1 MKDNTYMDVPMT
13 AEYLHVSRSLIY
25 KWVSNDF
32 IPYEKA
38 GSKTIFI
45 RDQIDEWVSNGFRKI
60 EDIPTITNKF

>member
-1 MKDNTYMDVPMT
+1 MENNTLMDVPMA

-32 IPYEKA
+32 MPYEKA
-38 GSKTIFI
+38 GRKTIFI
-45 RDQIDEWVSNGFRKI
+45 REQIDQWVSNGFRKI